1 MDEMVAA
8 EQQKGIFL
16 LEVLGMILV
25 AADDAP
31 VVARLEEVLV
41 FDGFAVVEVGS
52 VHLLLWD

>member
-1 MDEMVAA
+1 MNEMVAA
-8 EQQKGIFL
+8 EQQECIFL

-52 VHLLLWD
+52 VHLL